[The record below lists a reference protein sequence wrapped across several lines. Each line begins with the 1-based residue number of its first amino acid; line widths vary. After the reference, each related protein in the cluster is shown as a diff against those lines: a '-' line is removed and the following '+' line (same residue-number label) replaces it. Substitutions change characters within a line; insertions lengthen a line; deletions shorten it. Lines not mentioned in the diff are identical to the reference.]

1 MSTIYIESFIYNC
14 KGFVNCQ
21 SFSLGKSFQNNK
33 YRLIYFFVS
42 LGNYLLH
49 VVVDQNKTF

>member
-33 YRLIYFFVS
+33 HRLINFFVS